1 MAPASVAPQKAMT
14 HSGRLRMTMATRSPG
29 AIPKVERSRCARVQ
43 AMR

>member
-14 HSGRLRMTMATRSPG
+14 HSGRFRMMMATRPPCST
-29 AIPKVERSRCARVQ
+29 PKVVRNRWARVQ